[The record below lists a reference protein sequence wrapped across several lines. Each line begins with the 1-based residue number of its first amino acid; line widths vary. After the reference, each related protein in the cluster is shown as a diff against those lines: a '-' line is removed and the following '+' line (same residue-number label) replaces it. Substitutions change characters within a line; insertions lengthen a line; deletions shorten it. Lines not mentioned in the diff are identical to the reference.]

1 MTATMYRVCACINML
16 PHSHTAVGSHDEIR
30 TRFSLSRDDA
40 PMDSLFAVQTEKLF
54 LFSASSWRDACERF
68 ERWVELQ
75 IAVHK
80 YASDEQNVKETNDA

>member
-1 MTATMYRVCACINML
+1 
-16 PHSHTAVGSHDEIR
+16 
-30 TRFSLSRDDA
+30 
-40 PMDSLFAVQTEKLF
+40 MDSLFAVQTEKLF